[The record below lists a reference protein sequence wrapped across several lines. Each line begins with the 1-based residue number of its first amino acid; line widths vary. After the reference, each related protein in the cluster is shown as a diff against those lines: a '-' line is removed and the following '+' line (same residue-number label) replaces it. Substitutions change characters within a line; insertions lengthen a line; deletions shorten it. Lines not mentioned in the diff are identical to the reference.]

1 MKIDLT
7 PRPSALIES
16 LRSIGY
22 SLNTALADII
32 DNSVTARSSKISV
45 RFEWGKKNSW
55 IAVIDD
61 GIGMSKEDLIEAMRF
76 GSKSPTETRHS
87 NDLGRFG
94 LGLKTA
100 SISQCRILTVAT
112 IQKNKVSGCTLD
124 LDSIDTSWSAQYLG
138 KSEIKKDKL
147 LQSLLS
153 TLEQD
158 KKSGTVVLWRN
169 LDGLIETFLDP
180 KCESS
185 FSAAMADSR
194 KHIETVFHR
203 FIKSEK
209 NQNSLTIDFNDS
221 VLSPFDPFGAKSL
234 AKRELPP
241 EKINIE
247 GHDIKVEAYVL
258 PHHSKVSKTVYQK
271 NAGDEG
277 YLENQGFY
285 VYRNKR
291 LIVKST
297 WFRLIKKEELNK
309 LIRIRIDIPNA
320 LDHLWKIDV
329 KKSTAKPPQAVL
341 SNLKRII
348 GKVEH
353 SGQRVFKKRAANIQA
368 KKTVPFWI
376 RTANESRI
384 KYVVNSD
391 HPILDSIFREIKD
404 DCTTKL
410 KAYLRILGDAF
421 PKDLYYADLADDET
435 EIDDKPNADDIN
447 EAILNLVNSLSKSGL
462 EHVVIKEKLLEMDL
476 PGITS
481 QRISEAL
488 KKQKLTP
495 SS

>member
-32 DNSVTARSSKISV
+32 DNSVTAGSSKISV
-45 RFEWGKKNSW
+45 RFEWNKKNSW

-61 GIGMSKEDLIEAMRF
+61 GIGMSKEGLIEAMRF

-87 NDLGRFG
+87 DDLGRFG

-100 SISQCRILTVAT
+100 SISQCRILTVVT
-112 IQKNKVSGCTLD
+112 IQKNKVNGCTLD
-124 LDSIDTSWSAQYLG
+124 LENMDNSWSGQFLS
-138 KSEIKKDKL
+138 KSAISRDKL
-147 LQSLLS
+147 LQSLIS
-153 TLEQD
+153 NLEKNKQ
-158 KKSGTVVLWRN
+158 SGTIVLWRN
-169 LDGLIETFLDP
+169 LDALIETFLDP
-180 KCESS
+180 KSESA
-185 FSAAMADSR
+185 FSAAMADAR

-221 VLSPFDPFGAKSL
+221 ELFPFDPFGAKSL
-234 AKRELPP
+234 AKQELPP

-247 GHDIKVEAYVL
+247 GHNIIVQPFVL
-258 PHHSKVSKTVYQK
+258 PHQSKVSNTVYQK
-271 NAGDEG
+271 NAGSEG

-309 LIRIRIDIPNA
+309 LLRIRIDIPNA

-329 KKSTAKPPQAVL
+329 KKSTATPPQEVL
-341 SNLKRII
+341 INLKRII

-353 SGQRVFKKRAANIQA
+353 SGQRVFKKRATNIQA

-384 KYVVNSD
+384 KYVVNSE
-391 HPILDSIFREIKD
+391 HPILGSIFSEIKD
-404 DCTTKL
+404 DSTAKL

-462 EHVVIKEKLLEMDL
+462 ENEVIKEKLLEMDL

-481 QRISEAL
+481 HRILEVL
-488 KKQKLTP
+488 KNQKLT
-495 SS
+495 SSS